1 MIAGSEALPEG
12 TLPTPAMLGSLR
24 SPGTDT
30 VLRRCPHCAQLC
42 GQNGKLNMHCPCLN
56 GLAASGWR

>member
-1 MIAGSEALPEG
+1 MIGGSEALPAG
-12 TLPTPAMLGSLR
+12 TLPVPAMVGSLR

-30 VLRRCPHCAQLC
+30 VLCRCPHCSQLR
-42 GQNGKLNMHCPCLN
+42 GQNGKLNMHRPCVN